1 MVYRYESDEDALH
14 GLPQPGADSS
24 AAGARRAPAG
34 PSPSRFPTPDLPPAP
49 RAATAQARAVVP
61 APPPATP
68 VPEESAPAAATPT
81 RTQPAEPA
89 AAPQPD
95 PAPAVGYPTDPA
107 PAVGYPTDPAPAVGY
122 PTDPAPAVGYPTDP
136 APAVGYPT
144 ARVAPMGGRLWQMV
158 VGGAAVLVL
167 LAICGL
173 GTAAVLLERESSPNP
188 QSPPSAP
195 PGAVHTD
202 GPVRTDLD
210 SRDTDPL
217 PLTAREV
224 FPGRQLVL
232 ADGQPAYQVLKTHSS
247 ASCAVAATDDIA
259 DLLVRLGC
267 NQVVRGTVRAPDG
280 GHLATAGLLNLT
292 DLASA
297 ERARERIRQILQH
310 QQGRFLALEAG
321 DETKALTTAAARVAW
336 QVRGHYIAYCLVV
349 RADGQPID
357 TNDPKAKQVLNE
369 MVQLHLDR
377 TVLERRTDGD
387 LVQPDPNSTGTLRT
401 DPSGS
406 DDD

>member
-14 GLPQPGADSS
+14 GLPQPGADPS

-34 PSPSRFPTPDLPPAP
+34 PSPSRFPTPDLPPVP
-49 RAATAQARAVVP
+49 RAASEQARAVVP

-68 VPEESAPAAATPT
+68 VPEETAPVSAAPT
-81 RTQPAEPA
+81 RTQSAEPA
-89 AAPQPD
+89 VAPQPD
-95 PAPAVGYPTDPA
+95 PAPAVEYPTAPA
-107 PAVGYPTDPAPAVGY
+107 PAVEYPTA
-122 PTDPAPAVGYPTDP
+122 P

-144 ARVAPMGGRLWQMV
+144 ARTTPMGGRLWQMV

-173 GTAAVLLERESSPNP
+173 GTAAVLLERESTPDP

-195 PGAVHTD
+195 PGAVRTD

-357 TNDPKAKQVLNE
+357 TNDPKAKQVLND
-369 MVQLHLDR
+369 MVELHLDQ

-387 LVQPDPNSTGTLRT
+387 LVQPDPNSTGTLGT